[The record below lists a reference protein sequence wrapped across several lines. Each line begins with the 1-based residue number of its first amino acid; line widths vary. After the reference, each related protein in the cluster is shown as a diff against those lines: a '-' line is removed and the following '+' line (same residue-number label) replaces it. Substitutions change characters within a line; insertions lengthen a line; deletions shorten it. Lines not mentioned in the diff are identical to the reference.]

1 MPESRR
7 PTTLSLPSDREKKQ
21 RTGYVRCGVTH
32 IGTEWS
38 FEPLDDKR
46 KIAIATIMTDDGPI
60 EVGLNRAQA
69 TTLHQQLGLF
79 LQDWPE
85 DQAFS

>member
-1 MPESRR
+1 VPTSRR
-7 PTTLSLPSDREKKQ
+7 PTTLSLPSDRAQKQ
-21 RTGYVRCGVTH
+21 RTGYVRSGATH
-32 IGTEWS
+32 IETEWS
-38 FEPLDDKR
+38 FDMLSEEPKV
-46 KIAIATIMTDDGPI
+46 AVVTIWTGDGPV
-60 EVGLNRAQA
+60 EVGMNRAQA

>member
-7 PTTLSLPSDREKKQ
+7 PTTLSLPSDEKKKQ
-21 RTGYVRCGVTH
+21 RTGYVRSGVTH
-32 IGTEWS
+32 IGSEWS
-38 FEPLDDKR
+38 FELLSEEPKV
-46 KIAIATIMTDDGPI
+46 AVATIMTADGPV

-79 LQDWPE
+79 LLDWPE
-85 DQAFS
+85 DQALS